1 MKTKRIIGTVAF
13 LLILTGT
20 VIGLMNI
27 TARKDSREHFAGFYE
42 SKEEF
47 DVLFLGSSQMYR
59 SVYPMELWDEY
70 GITSYNMGASASLLP
85 ENYWI
90 KKNASLYHKPH
101 LVVVDTRGVNI
112 NGKTPADRAKI
123 HEALDT
129 MPLTKTKIEAVED
142 LIDTKEARWEY
153 FFPFSVFHNRWE
165 ELNKNDSESGAG

>member
-90 KKNASLYHKPH
+90 
-101 LVVVDTRGVNI
+101 
-112 NGKTPADRAKI
+112 
-123 HEALDT
+123 
-129 MPLTKTKIEAVED
+129 
-142 LIDTKEARWEY
+142 
-153 FFPFSVFHNRWE
+153 
-165 ELNKNDSESGAG
+165 